1 MLVNDVSLR
10 GLIPAELAKGFGFVH
25 GKPPTA
31 FAPVAVTPAALGSA
45 WDGGRLHLSVT
56 CPLNGERVGWTETG
70 VDMTFAFP
78 TLTAHAAKT
87 RSLGSGPIIGSP
99 TVSHADQTHAHSSTA
114 EIRMLTAISP
124 GPPTT
129 PFIPSAFHLTNRSL

>member
-56 CPLNGERVGWTETG
+56 CTLNGERVGWTEAG
-70 VDMTFAFP
+70 VAMTFDFP
-78 TLTAHAAKT
+78 TLIAHAANT
-87 RSLGSGPIIGSP
+87 PSLGAGPLLGP
-99 TVSHADQTHAHSSTA
+99 GHVSTA
-114 EIRMLTAISP
+114 
-124 GPPTT
+124 PPDTGFSCTT
-129 PFIPSAFHLTNRSL
+129 TTKQPPVRNKWARK

>member
-1 MLVNDVSLR
+1 MGVSASDAAGHIKLVMLVNDVSLR

-56 CPLNGERVGWTETG
+56 CTLNGERVGWTEAG
-70 VDMTFAFP
+70 VEMKIGR
-78 TLTAHAAKT
+78 AAC
-87 RSLGSGPIIGSP
+87 RERGC
-99 TVSHADQTHAHSSTA
+99 Q
-114 EIRMLTAISP
+114 
-124 GPPTT
+124 
-129 PFIPSAFHLTNRSL
+129 